1 MNQIMKSII
10 RYSLL
15 LCLALVCGFLAS
27 CADDLLVT
35 PTTDTV
41 GQPLELTVSQ
51 ATLEK
56 KTVINGD
63 NAYSDNYWPLD
74 TYPHYCVKFDS
85 FSADTD
91 APDYKDDVIN

>member
-51 ATLEK
+51 ATNSCHSSRIR
-56 KTVINGD
+56 TRR
-63 NAYSDNYWPLD
+63 AYYGVATPRPTGISEERP
-74 TYPHYCVKFDS
+74 
-85 FSADTD
+85 
-91 APDYKDDVIN
+91 